1 MTATNHPLTVSA
13 IDVPVPE
20 VRTLYPEPFASMVR
34 GRTKRRLGD
43 YFGLQTFGVNL
54 VRMAPGAISSVRHHH
69 SKEDEFIYVLEGSLT
84 LVSDVTEVEVGPG
97 MCAGFRAGT
106 GVAHHLCNRTRSD
119 TVFIEIGARIEDDR
133 VVYPYDDLALPE
145 QGGALVYTHKDGTPY

>member
-1 MTATNHPLTVSA
+1 MTAPNHPLTVSA

-43 YFGLQTFGVNL
+43 FFGLQTFGVNL

-106 GVAHHLCNRTRSD
+106 GVAHHLCNRARSD
-119 TVFIEIGARIEDDR
+119 AVFIEIGGRIEDDR
-133 VVYPYDDLALPE
+133 VVYPYDDLALAE